1 MLSLRER
8 RFEKFVAIVS
18 CLSCT
23 GFGADAGRIIF
34 STFSYGA
41 GRRCYTLSQKFSG
54 TRRQLAV
61 RRFWRSK
68 IRLRS
73 IIEALTSTAGTLRQK
88 RRDLEIRRVPL
99 LAGHRPKGGPAV
111 PISGIPL
118 AANLS
123 IRSPTV
129 I

>member
-8 RFEKFVAIVS
+8 RFERFVAIVL

-23 GFGADAGRIIF
+23 RFGPRPAE
-34 STFSYGA
+34 STFSTLSYGT
-41 GRRCYTLSQKFSG
+41 GRRCYTLSQKISG

-73 IIEALTSTAGTLRQK
+73 IVEALRSTAGTLRQK
-88 RRDLEIRRVPL
+88 RRDLEIPRVPL

-111 PISGIPL
+111 PICGIRL